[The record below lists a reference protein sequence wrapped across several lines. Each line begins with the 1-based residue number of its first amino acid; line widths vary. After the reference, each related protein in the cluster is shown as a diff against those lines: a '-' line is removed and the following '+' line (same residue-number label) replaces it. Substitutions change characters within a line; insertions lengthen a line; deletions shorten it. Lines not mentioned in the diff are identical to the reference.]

1 MERRVS
7 KEWEGVLHM
16 EGYGPEFPLDIFAGS
31 VDYPLATAYGGHR
44 HKGSLRRF
52 AGRVR
57 EAGKAFA
64 GHAICNGLEW
74 GYSSEKMA

>member
-1 MERRVS
+1 MS
-7 KEWEGVLHM
+7 KEWDIIPIKMGCL
-16 EGYGPEFPLDIFAGS
+16 PEFPLDIFAGF

-44 HKGSLRRF
+44 HTGSLRRF
-52 AGRVR
+52 VGRVR